1 MSIEEKEI
9 ATLDDKDPLKDS
21 AQAFSLPEGAIYLD
35 GNSLG
40 AMPKA
45 VVERLQDVV
54 TREWGEQLIH
64 SWNDNNW
71 FTLSQTIGDKIAS
84 LLGALPGEV
93 VVSDCVSVNL
103 FKLIV
108 AALKKQKGR
117 RKIVTELGNF
127 PTNLYVMQGIAHMFD
142 DEIEVVAVERAELMD
157 SIDDE
162 TAIVAL
168 IHVHYKSSE
177 ALDMAAFTSKAHEN
191 GALILWDLCHSAGIM
206 PIELGAC
213 NVDLAVG
220 CGYKY
225 LNGGPGA
232 PAFLY
237 VKENLQLDL
246 QQPLSGWWG
255 HAEPFAFDDLYRPA
269 GDIRRMQSGTQSVL
283 GLSALEVGI
292 DTALSVDMGDV
303 REKSQKLGRLFIE
316 LVEKFCPDLIIASP
330 QNDAI
335 RGSHVSIQ
343 HEQGFAIT
351 RALSAVNI
359 IVDFRAPN
367 IIRFGFAPLYTSYQD
382 IWDTVN
388 NLEQIIRTKSWDKD
402 EFKEK
407 STVT

>member
-1 MSIEEKEI
+1 MSISEKEI
-9 ATLDDKDPLKDS
+9 EILDKTDPLKTS
-21 AQAFSLPEGAIYLD
+21 AQAFNLPDGMIYLD

-54 TREWGEQLIH
+54 IREWAEQLIH

-71 FTLSQTIGDKIAS
+71 FVLSQTIGDKIAK
-84 LLGALPGEV
+84 LVGASPGEV

-103 FKLIV
+103 FKLVV
-108 AALKKQKGR
+108 AALKKQKGK

-127 PTNLYVMQGIAHMFD
+127 PTNLYVMQGIARMFD
-142 DEIEVVAVERAELMD
+142 DEVEVVAVERAELMD
-157 SIDDE
+157 AIDDE
-162 TAIVAL
+162 TAIVVL

-177 ALDMAAFTSKAHEN
+177 ALDMDAFTSKAHEN
-191 GALILWDLCHSAGIM
+191 GALILWDLCHSAGVM
-206 PIELGAC
+206 PIELNGC
-213 NVDLAVG
+213 DVDLAVG

-225 LNGGPGA
+225 LNGGPGS

-237 VKENLQLDL
+237 VKESLQLDL

-255 HAEPFAFDDLYRPA
+255 HAEPFAFDDLYKPA

-292 DTALSVDMGDV
+292 DTALSVEMGDV
-303 REKSQKLGRLFIE
+303 RDKSQKLGRLFIE
-316 LVEKFCPDLIIASP
+316 LVEQFCPELIIASP
-330 QNDAI
+330 QDDTL

-343 HEQGFAIT
+343 HEQGYAIT
-351 RALSAVNI
+351 SALSAINI
-359 IVDFRAPN
+359 IVDFRAPD

-382 IWDTVN
+382 IWSTVTS
-388 NLEQIIRTKSWDKD
+388 LEQIIRTEAWDKD
-402 EFKEK
+402 EYKEK

>member
-1 MSIEEKEI
+1 MSIKEKEI
-9 ATLDDKDPLKDS
+9 AVLDDTDPLKAS
-21 AQAFSLPEGAIYLD
+21 AQAFHLPEGKIYLD

-40 AMPKA
+40 AMPLA
-45 VVERLQDVV
+45 VVERLQDVLI
-54 TREWGEQLIH
+54 REWAEDLIH

-71 FTLSQTIGDKIAS
+71 FRLSQTIGDKIAK
-84 LLGALPGEV
+84 LLGALAGEV

-127 PTNLYVMQGIAHMFD
+127 PTNHYVMQGIAHMFD
-142 DEIEVVAVERAELMD
+142 DEIEVVAVERDELMEA
-157 SIDDE
+157 IDDE
-162 TAIVAL
+162 TAVVVL
-168 IHVHYKSSE
+168 IHVHYKGSE
-177 ALDMAAFTSKAHEN
+177 ALNMEAFTSKAHEK
-191 GALILWDLCHSAGIM
+191 GALILWDLCHSAGVM

-225 LNGGPGA
+225 LNGGPGS

-237 VKENLQLDL
+237 VRENLQLDM

-255 HAEPFAFDDLYRPA
+255 HAEPFAFDDHYEPA
-269 GDIRRMQSGTQSVL
+269 ADIRRMQSGTQSVL
-283 GLSALEVGI
+283 GLAALEVGI
-292 DTALSVDMGDV
+292 DTALSVEMGDV

-316 LVEKFCPDLIIASP
+316 LVEQFCPDLIIASP
-330 QNDAI
+330 QDDAL

-343 HEQGFAIT
+343 HEQGYAIT
-351 RALSAVNI
+351 RALAANNI

-367 IIRFGFAPLYTSYQD
+367 IIRFGFAPLYTSYQN
-382 IWDTVN
+382 IWNTVTS
-388 NLEQIIRTKSWDKD
+388 LERIIRTKAWDKD
-402 EFKEK
+402 EYKEK